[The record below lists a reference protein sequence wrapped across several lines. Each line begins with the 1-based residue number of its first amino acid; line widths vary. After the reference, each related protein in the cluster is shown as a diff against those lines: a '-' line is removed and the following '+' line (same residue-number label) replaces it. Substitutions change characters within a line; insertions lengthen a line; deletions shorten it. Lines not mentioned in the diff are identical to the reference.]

1 MLLTDFM
8 SLRAVAGLPQARSVD
23 AFESDGRLV
32 IVMKT
37 DEAHV
42 FRFYSRRVSAGQG
55 PIPAPF
61 SSPPARHTLAR
72 GFGTQEL
79 QRWAAGLNSARIGR
93 GPGVPIYGEEDDR
106 PSWAEPRAASEL
118 AKIPTGSRRSVYT

>member
-55 PIPAPF
+55 PIPATF
-61 SSPPARHTLAR
+61 KQPARPPHPGAR
-72 GFGTQEL
+72 FRHAGAPAVGRRPQ
-79 QRWAAGLNSARIGR
+79 QRADRARAGRADLRR
-93 GPGVPIYGEEDDR
+93 GG
-106 PSWAEPRAASEL
+106 
-118 AKIPTGSRRSVYT
+118 